1 MGHTRIIL
9 LPTFMTERNRTRTT
23 ISAILSLSEI
33 GMKESES
40 LQLSIYRTESK
51 LRYQKNILISRVG
64 TGETSTNLETMR
76 LENEETRNNIL

>member
-76 LENEETRNNIL
+76 LENEETKNNIL